1 MNTSCSAPATA
12 TLIQKNEQLEKE
24 NTELKRRL
32 RILEYKCE
40 YLLALNDE
48 LGERLSAR
56 SATTATATASATT
69 TTSSSSSG
77 NVDALSRTTPDES
90 RDDYDRALERCLTH
104 E

>member
-12 TLIQKNEQLEKE
+12 TLIQKNDQLEKE

-32 RILEYKCE
+32 RILEYKCD

-48 LGERLSAR
+48 LGERLSTR
-56 SATTATATASATT
+56 SATVSDTT
-69 TTSSSSSG
+69 TASSSG
-77 NVDALSRTTPDES
+77 NVDALSRTTPDEG
-90 RDDYDRALERCLTH
+90 RDDYGRALERCLTH